1 MTLSGVYIAFR
12 LLLKEPQSVY
22 KYLHLF
28 LLMKFI
34 DAKTIA
40 IDRTLNPVDL
50 FTLEFINLLEK
61 HTSYVIVSG
70 YVAILFGRNRSTE
83 DIDVIIPPCTKEA
96 FFSLHKDLLSHGYWC
111 INVDDT
117 EELYDL
123 LLSKHSIRFAVKPSL
138 SPNAEIKFAK
148 DHYDSVALQHPL
160 TIFIGG
166 KQLKTSLLELQIA
179 YKEEVLKSNKDLE
192 DAEHIRKVADGHLNL
207 ALLNHYKKELRE
219 K

>member
-1 MTLSGVYIAFR
+1 
-12 LLLKEPQSVY
+12 
-22 KYLHLF
+22 
-28 LLMKFI
+28 MKFI
-34 DAKTIA
+34 DAKTIQ
-40 IDRTLNPVDL
+40 IDRTLNPIDE
-50 FTLEFINLLEK
+50 FTLAFIEILEK
-61 HTSYVIVSG
+61 HTPYVIISG

-83 DIDVIIPPCTKEA
+83 DIDVIIPTCTKEA

-111 INVDDT
+111 INVEDI

-123 LLSKHSIRFAVKPSL
+123 LTSKHSIRFAVEPSL
-138 SPNAEIKFAK
+138 SPNVEIKFAK

-160 TIFIGG
+160 TILIGG

-192 DAEHIRKVADGHLNL
+192 DAKHIREVAEGYLNL
-207 ALLNHYKKELRE
+207 ALLNHYKKELHE